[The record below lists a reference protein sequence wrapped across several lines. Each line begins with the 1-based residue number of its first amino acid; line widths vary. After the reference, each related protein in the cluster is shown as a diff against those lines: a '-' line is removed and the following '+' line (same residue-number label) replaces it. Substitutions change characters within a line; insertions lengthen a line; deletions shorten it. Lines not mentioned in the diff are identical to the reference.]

1 MVVKSALFSE
11 MPPKKTNPKQVAIEA
26 TDLGEASAEKDGAK
40 ASTPASTPAS
50 SAHEEYT
57 QGNKQVLSAIASV
70 DAKITQ
76 MKADICD
83 TLRGEIAV
91 LRAENDEAISAL
103 RTVMENHNAQLKDL
117 SESATSMSNT
127 VLKLEEKVK
136 QLSSKVEQLTEKYI
150 DLEGCSKRHNRRI
163 VGVPILM
170 SYALIIAKKLILQLW
185 KGKEVPV
192 LKMWL
197 AELRNTLHLEKIRY
211 TMNGNVKDFELI
223 WRPLLVYLGKI

>member
-1 MVVKSALFSE
+1 

-40 ASTPASTPAS
+40 ASTPAS

-57 QGNKQVLSAIASV
+57 QVLSAIASV

-76 MKADICD
+76 MKTDICD

-117 SESATSMSNT
+117 SESATSMSNS
-127 VLKLEEKVK
+127 VLKLEEKV
-136 QLSSKVEQLTEKYI
+136 
-150 DLEGCSKRHNRRI
+150 
-163 VGVPILM
+163 
-170 SYALIIAKKLILQLW
+170 
-185 KGKEVPV
+185 
-192 LKMWL
+192 
-197 AELRNTLHLEKIRY
+197 
-211 TMNGNVKDFELI
+211 
-223 WRPLLVYLGKI
+223 

>member
-57 QGNKQVLSAIASV
+57 QVLSAIASV

-117 SESATSMSNT
+117 SESATSMSNS
-127 VLKLEEKVK
+127 VLKLEEKV
-136 QLSSKVEQLTEKYI
+136 
-150 DLEGCSKRHNRRI
+150 
-163 VGVPILM
+163 
-170 SYALIIAKKLILQLW
+170 
-185 KGKEVPV
+185 
-192 LKMWL
+192 
-197 AELRNTLHLEKIRY
+197 
-211 TMNGNVKDFELI
+211 
-223 WRPLLVYLGKI
+223 